1 MKTGTRMMMK
11 KKWAVV
17 HFVSTK
23 LRNVNVAVAAVVV
36 SAAVAVA
43 AAVGRAVAAVVVAGG
58 GGGGTRRHGSFN
70 RVCWGKKTRRA
81 KGKSGL

>member
-1 MKTGTRMMMK
+1 MMK
-11 KKWAVV
+11 KKW
-17 HFVSTK
+17 
-23 LRNVNVAVAAVVV
+23 
-36 SAAVAVA
+36 
-43 AAVGRAVAAVVVAGG
+43 AGG

>member
-1 MKTGTRMMMK
+1 MCFFLKPMKTNEN
-11 KKWAVV
+11 
-17 HFVSTK
+17 
-23 LRNVNVAVAAVVV
+23 RNKDDDEEEM
-36 SAAVAVA
+36 
-43 AAVGRAVAAVVVAGG
+43 GGGGGGG